1 MQIREKLL
9 DSPFSGK
16 TKDVVL
22 EKLKVQYIKN
32 KEEGIKETIYTPN
45 EVSILELAK
54 QIEEQKYANYKS
66 LYCL

>member
-9 DSPFSGK
+9 DSLFLVK
-16 TKDVVL
+16 QRCCFRK
-22 EKLKVQYIKN
+22 IKSTIYQN